1 MIPPQYSDLGKAA
14 SDLFKKGYGYG
25 VLKCDVKTKAE
36 NGTEF
41 SISGT
46 KSGAAID
53 GSLETKLA
61 CADSGVTFKTT
72 LNTNATVN
80 LEAGIPSPVEGGKFT
95 VCTAIAPNTGKINGA
110 IKSAFKRQYI
120 NMTLDSDVNLSGPVI
135 QGTAVSGYEGWVAGH
150 AFAFDTAKSALTK
163 NNLALGYIGKD
174 IQTLMTC
181 NDQTNFGG
189 SLFQKVN
196 GDLSLGV
203 QLGWTKGDSSAT
215 FGVATKYQIDDA
227 SSCVAKVSNNG
238 HIGCGYTHQL
248 KPGVK
253 LTMAT
258 LVDSKNFADG
268 GHKVGMGIEF
278 SV

>member
-61 CADSGVTFKTT
+61 CADSGVTLKTT

-95 VCTAIAPNTGKINGA
+95 VCTAIAPNTGKVNGA

-120 NMTLDSDVNLSGPVI
+120 NMTMDSDLNLSGPVI

-174 IQTLMTC
+174 IQTLLTC

-215 FGVATKYQIDDA
+215 FGVATKYQIDAD

-253 LTMAT
+253 ITISS
-258 LVDSKNFADG
+258 LVDAKSWADANHNTG
-268 GHKVGMGIEF
+268 LSLEF
-278 SV
+278 EL